1 MNQRY
6 EVRGRLAL
14 AIALVISFLLPA
26 VGQAEPVT
34 YVLLP
39 GSTITPTSGSTPT
52 GPTEPLTGTFQ
63 LVGPDLGNGF
73 DAVALSFASSS
84 FSITLNLTALNDL
97 ETFVSPI
104 SSLSIFAEIVDLV
117 GLSPS
122 PAELVGSGT
131 YLGPSSSPTFLS
143 YPLLSISNVGIPPF
157 ATLSF
162 SASVVPEPPGW
173 LLFATAFASIF
184 ILRLGRKSP
193 SVSANASAFT
203 SCAELKQFH
212 TRPSRSIYGPDPL
225 TPTQLFH
232 QSAALTVES
241 AVDSVATDGF

>member
-6 EVRGRLAL
+6 ELRRRLAL
-14 AIALVISFLLPA
+14 AIALVIPFLLPPVA
-26 VGQAEPVT
+26 QATPLT

-52 GPTEPLTGTFQ
+52 GPTEPLTGTFR

-73 DAVALSFASSS
+73 DAVALSFASPS

-122 PAELVGSGT
+122 PAELAGSGT

-143 YPLLSISNVGIPPF
+143 YP
-157 ATLSF
+157 
-162 SASVVPEPPGW
+162 
-173 LLFATAFASIF
+173 
-184 ILRLGRKSP
+184 SP
-193 SVSANASAFT
+193 S
-203 SCAELKQFH
+203 
-212 TRPSRSIYGPDPL
+212 RYGLDGCEGPQPRKARALWAPL
-225 TPTQLFH
+225 
-232 QSAALTVES
+232 VGRE
-241 AVDSVATDGF
+241 DSGVPRQGE